1 MCFPKG
7 TLKNTNT
14 IKGVQMAMCTS
25 YKRIKERLEKYLNFH
40 LWLIL
45 RLHKKDVKAKK
56 VL

>member
-1 MCFPKG
+1 
-7 TLKNTNT
+7 
-14 IKGVQMAMCTS
+14 MAVRMS

-40 LWLIL
+40 LWLIW